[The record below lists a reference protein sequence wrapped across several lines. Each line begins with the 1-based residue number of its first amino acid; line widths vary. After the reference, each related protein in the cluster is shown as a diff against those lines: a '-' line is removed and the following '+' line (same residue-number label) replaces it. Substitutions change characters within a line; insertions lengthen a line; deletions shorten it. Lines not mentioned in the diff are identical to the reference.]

1 MHKLSYLRIYYF
13 IGLIIGLLSIEIR
26 AEIDKSQIDPDE
38 SWQIVLPI
46 RQICM
51 GKPWSK
57 IVWIHLHDDEET
69 SRQVALQKLS
79 ALRQGC
85 LIDLPHGG
93 RREISIN
100 TPKVSYSF
108 DPNRIFTV
116 NGRQATVHCRRGDC
130 AFALTQLSLAA
141 EEMLSQYL
149 QQSQLIVAMHN
160 NHASGLSVLSYQQGA
175 KMANIVRQVAINPEQ
190 NPHDFFLVTMQQA
203 FDFLSQQ
210 GFNVVLQNN
219 LAVSD
224 DGSLSVWAGQ
234 KHIDYINIEAGI
246 GHSKVQAAML
256 DAVWLYMLN
265 YYLK

>member
-1 MHKLSYLRIYYF
+1 MHKLFYPRIYYF
-13 IGLIIGLLSIEIR
+13 IGLIIGLLSIETK
-26 AEIDKSQIDPDE
+26 AEIDKFPANADE
-38 SWQIVLPI
+38 SRQIVLPV

-51 GKPWSK
+51 GNPWSN

-79 ALRQGC
+79 DLRQGC

-100 TPKVSYSF
+100 NAKVSYSF

-116 NGRQATVHCRRGDC
+116 NGRQAAVHCRRGDC
-130 AFALTQLSLAA
+130 AFALTQLSLAV

-149 QQSQLIVAMHN
+149 QQSQLIVALHN
-160 NHASGLSVLSYQQGA
+160 NHASGLSVLTYQQRA
-175 KMANIVRQVAINPEQ
+175 KMANVVRQIAINPEQ

-203 FDFLSQQ
+203 YDFLSQQ

-219 LAVSD
+219 IEVSD
-224 DGSLSVWAGQ
+224 DGSLSVWAGRKQ
-234 KHIDYINIEAGI
+234 IDYINIEAGI
-246 GHSKVQAAML
+246 GHNKAQTAML
-256 DAVWLYMLN
+256 AAVWMYMQN
-265 YYLK
+265 YYIK